1 MSNNIMAVSVD
12 NNGESNSHLYGLS
25 KELDSITKN
34 IGKISKDIESFK
46 CLLPDKIFLPT
57 GNGILFVRTLDI
69 VYCEADSN
77 YTQLYLLNGQ
87 KITVSKTLKDIEL
100 LLPKECFYRV
110 HSSYMINLS
119 YIQRYNKGQSI
130 IVMENGKEVY
140 LSKRKKDGFS
150 KHLGLK

>member
-1 MSNNIMAVSVD
+1 MSQNIMSVSV
-12 NNGESNSHLYGLS
+12 NNKDESYSNLFGLT

-57 GNGILFVRTLDI
+57 ANGILFVRTLEV

-77 YTQLYLLNGQ
+77 YTNLYLRNGQ
-87 KITVSKTLKDIEL
+87 KITVSKTLKDIES
-100 LLPKECFYRV
+100 LLPQQCFYRV
-110 HSSYMINLS
+110 HSSFIINLS
-119 YIQRYNKGQSI
+119 YIQKYNKGQST

-140 LSKRKKDGFS
+140 LSKRKKEGFS
-150 KHLGLK
+150 KRLGLK